1 MTVLRAHKSVAQNLV
16 NAGRTTAPVPPTTA
30 DAQSSQNGP
39 PEEHA
44 QTLQENLLPRTT
56 PAEKANSH
64 VHKTTEEPRVR
75 DFGKNTA
82 PIPPIRPAS
91 HALATGLSDTQA
103 SYIYDRL
110 REQTP
115 DQPPDPLTP
124 IADSISAQEF
134 DQQPPAPFTSE
145 QLADYIIKGHTDP
158 TYRLNIPREK
168 LLEDRARITPKP
180 SPYGGNYLGP
190 EFGTSIDSSINQ
202 YYIGRMTPGP
212 GYPPNENTQIG
223 FRPDADAWR
232 WLLRYQG
239 APLSRQD
246 EEWIRET
253 KRREQEKAVMM
264 REKQQQM
271 VNREDRNEAR
281 AAAEGSS
288 RMAQEEKDDVVGGIM
303 KPEAGQ
309 GAGMGWGQTRPKV
322 MKRVSFKEEL
332 G

>member
-1 MTVLRAHKSVAQNLV
+1 MTVLRTHKSVARNLV
-16 NAGRTTAPVPPTTA
+16 NAGRPTAPVPPTTA
-30 DAQSSQNGP
+30 DEQSSQRGP

-44 QTLQENLLPRTT
+44 QKLQENVVPRTT
-56 PAEKANSH
+56 PAEGASSYIHN
-64 VHKTTEEPRVR
+64 TTEEPRIR
-75 DFGKNTA
+75 DFVKNIA
-82 PIPPIRPAS
+82 PNQPAKPTS

-115 DQPPDPLTP
+115 EQPPDPLTP
-124 IADSISAQEF
+124 IAESISAQEF

-212 GYPPNENTQIG
+212 GYPPSAITQIG
-223 FRPDADAWR
+223 FRPDGDAWK
-232 WLLRYQG
+232 WLLRYKG

-246 EEWIRET
+246 EEWMQEMRQ
-253 KRREQEKAVMM
+253 KEQAVMM
-264 REKQQQM
+264 RKMQQQT
-271 VNREDRNEAR
+271 VNRDGNEAR

-309 GAGMGWGQTRPKV
+309 GNGQKRPKV

>member
-1 MTVLRAHKSVAQNLV
+1 M
-16 NAGRTTAPVPPTTA
+16 TAPVPPTTA
-30 DAQSSQNGP
+30 DAQSSQKGP

-56 PAEKANSH
+56 PAEKANCH
-64 VHKTTEEPRVR
+64 FHKTTEEPRVR
-75 DFGKNTA
+75 DFGKNTT
-82 PIPPIRPAS
+82 PIPPIRPTS
-91 HALATGLSDTQA
+91 HALATGLSDIQA

-110 REQTP
+110 REQNP
-115 DQPPDPLTP
+115 DPPPDPLTP
-124 IADSISAQEF
+124 IAESISAQEF

-212 GYPPNENTQIG
+212 AYPPGENTQIG
-223 FRPDADAWR
+223 FRPDEDAWR
-232 WLLRYQG
+232 WLLRYKG
-239 APLSRQD
+239 APLNRRD
-246 EEWIRET
+246 EEWIREM
-253 KRREQEKAVMM
+253 KSREQEKAMM
-264 REKQQQM
+264 REK
-271 VNREDRNEAR
+271 VNRDRDGVR

-288 RMAQEEKDDVVGGIM
+288 RMAQEE
-303 KPEAGQ
+303 
-309 GAGMGWGQTRPKV
+309 
-322 MKRVSFKEEL
+322 
-332 G
+332 